1 MAAGFLSPIGLIA
14 QYLFDRGIAGAG
26 YLLNTYFASSM
37 TRCPT
42 YTDSSLTVENA
53 NPIVLYANG
62 RLPFSVWAR
71 SGTLLKMVIT
81 DSLGTVIQGGTID
94 NLPGINDVSIPI
106 YGRSATEIAAG
117 VAPTNYMYPE
127 LEPRR
132 YGAVGDGVTV
142 DTAALNTWVAVVN
155 MSTNPVSNW
164 LSGQT
169 YLCGPLNVIT
179 AMNFTWN
186 CFSTLKVVGNS
197 WIGLTSHVQI
207 AGKGARVYGLSIN
220 GNQGAFTAAPSGQ
233 LLSLTGD
240 DVLLD
245 GVQLTNSGSRGALL
259 NTIVGGRVSNCHFDS
274 NANAGIEFETVSYL
288 KLVNCT
294 FNHDGYG
301 FKRTLATNTF
311 SAFGFALRFRSHH
324 CEFVACEALGCGR
337 DGMNVNQGSYA
348 IKFIACLAW
357 KNCDGGFTIA
367 ADDISS
373 GRPGERESC
382 YDLEYVDCEA
392 WNNWSSGLA
401 AYAICHNVTVDGG
414 RYYNNHLVAGVLPET
429 SAYFSGLYFSGG
441 CLGIRV
447 RTKAYDDRQLCPIK
461 ARSGRDITATGWVP
475 GTMAN
480 YPRVALY
487 NAGKVFQGYGNL
499 SEESAGRVN
508 IRAAVNSGVTIANI
522 VAGWFVSQ
530 RVQHNGCFFDNG
542 CTGSMDIDGFGQL
555 PGMFTFTG
563 FKSMS
568 GYTAGGQNV
577 LLPAGTIDYT
587 ELLANPTF
595 DVGTGS
601 GTTWIYNLPGGGL
614 ANHYTTA
621 GSNIRSAG
629 ALQLIGGTSAAA
641 GDSVLIRDGL
651 NYVQG
656 AWVEASIWCNSIA
669 AGDSSLSLFWNPGGT
684 GVLATVVNHPGGGY
698 KQLKIGAFIAA
709 GTTQLTLRV
718 TSAIGKTNYFDNAS
732 LRVKS
737 DHYDNRDFAYPARNL
752 PANPEAGV

>member
-1 MAAGFLSPIGLIA
+1 MATGFLSPIGFIA
-14 QYLFDRGIAGAG
+14 QYLYGRGIVGAG
-26 YLLNTYFASSM
+26 CLLNTYFASSM
-37 TRCPT
+37 TRCRT
-42 YTDSSLTVENA
+42 YTDSTLAVENA
-53 NPIVLYANG
+53 NPIVLRSDS
-62 RLPFSVWAR
+62 RLPFSVWAP
-71 SGTLLKMVIT
+71 SGTLLKMVLT
-81 DSLGTVIQGGTID
+81 DSLGEAVPDGTID
-94 NLPGINDVSIPI
+94 NLPCINDVPIPI
-106 YGRSATEIAAG
+106 YRRTPTEMIAG
-117 VAPTNYMYPE
+117 VIPKNYTYPE

-132 YGAVGDGVTV
+132 YGAIGDGVAV

-155 MSTNPVSNW
+155 MSSNPVSNW

-169 YLCGPLNVIT
+169 YLCGPLNAIT
-179 AMNFTWN
+179 AVNFTWN
-186 CFSTLKVVGNS
+186 CFSTLKVIGDS
-197 WIGLTSHVQI
+197 WSGLTSHVKLT
-207 AGKGARVYGLSIN
+207 GKGARVYGLSIN
-220 GNQGAFTAAPSGQ
+220 GNQGAFSAAPSGQ

-245 GVQLTNSGSRGALL
+245 GVQLTNSGSRGALI
-259 NTIVGGRVSNCHFDS
+259 NTITGGRFSNCHFDS

-288 KLVNCT
+288 KFVNCT

-301 FKRTLATNTF
+301 FKQTLASNAF

-324 CEFVACEALGCGR
+324 CEFVACEALECGR

-414 RYYNNHLVAGVLPET
+414 RYYNNHLVAGVLPEA
-429 SAYFSGLYFSGG
+429 SAYFSGLFFSGG

-447 RTKAYDDRQLCPIK
+447 RTKAYDDRQLCPITL
-461 ARSGRDITATGWVP
+461 RSGGDLTAKGWVA

-487 NAGKVFQGYGNL
+487 NASKVFQGYGNI
-499 SEESAGRVN
+499 SAESAGKVT
-508 IRAAVNSGVTIANI
+508 IKTAVNSGVTIAKI
-522 VAGWFVSQ
+522 AAGWFVSQ

-555 PGMFTFTG
+555 PGIYTFTG

-577 LLPAGTIDYT
+577 LLSAGTIGNT

-595 DVGTGS
+595 DAGIGS

-614 ANHYTTA
+614 ANHYATA
-621 GSNIRSAG
+621 GPQIRSAG
-629 ALQLIGGTSAAA
+629 ALQLIGGTSAAV

-651 NYVQG
+651 SYIQG
-656 AWVEASIWCNSIA
+656 AWVEASIWCNSVA
-669 AGDSSLSLFWNPGGT
+669 AGDSSLSLLWNPGGT

-698 KQLKIGAFIAA
+698 KQLKIGAFIPA
-709 GTTQLTLRV
+709 GTTQLNVRV
-718 TSAIGKTNYFDNAS
+718 TSAMGKTSYFDNAS
-732 LRVKS
+732 LRVNA
-737 DHYDNRDFAYPARNL
+737 DHYDNRDFSYPTRNL
-752 PANPEAGV
+752 PV

>member
-1 MAAGFLSPIGLIA
+1 MATGFLSPIGFIA
-14 QYLFDRGIAGAG
+14 QYLYDRGIVGTG
-26 YLLNTYFASSM
+26 YLLSTYFARSM

-42 YTDSSLTVENA
+42 YTDSTLTVENA
-53 NPIVLYANG
+53 NPIVLRSNG
-62 RLPFSVWAR
+62 RLPFSLWAP
-71 SGTLLKMVIT
+71 SGILLKMIIT
-81 DSLGTVIQGGTID
+81 DSLGNVIEGGTID
-94 NLPGINDVSIPI
+94 NLPGINDLSIPT
-106 YGRSATEIAAG
+106 YRRTATEIAAG
-117 VAPTNYMYPE
+117 VTPTNYIYPE

-132 YGAVGDGVTV
+132 YGAVGDGVAV
-142 DTAALNTWVAVVN
+142 ETAALNTWVAVVN
-155 MSTNPVSNW
+155 RSSNPVSNW

-169 YLCGPLNVIT
+169 YLCGPLNAIT
-179 AMNFTWN
+179 ATNFTWN
-186 CFSTLKVVGNS
+186 CFSTLKVIGNS
-197 WIGLTSHVQI
+197 WSGLTSHVQI
-207 AGKGARVYGLSIN
+207 IGKGARVYGLSID
-220 GNQGAFTAAPSGQ
+220 GNQGAFGAAPSGQ

-245 GVQLTNSGSRGALL
+245 GVQLTNSGSRGALI
-259 NTIVGGRVSNCHFDS
+259 NTIAGGRFANCHFDS

-288 KLVNCT
+288 KFVNCT
-294 FNHDGYG
+294 FNHNGYG
-301 FKRTLATNTF
+301 FKQTLITNAF

-324 CEFVACEALGCGR
+324 CEFVACEARQCGR

-348 IKFIACLAW
+348 IKFMACLAW

-373 GRPGERESC
+373 GRPGESESC

-392 WNNWSSGLA
+392 ENNWSSGLA

-414 RYYNNHLVAGVLPET
+414 RYYNNHLVAGVLPEA
-429 SAYFSGLYFSGG
+429 SAYFSGLFFSGG

-447 RTKAYDDRQLCPIK
+447 RTKAYDDRQLCPIT
-461 ARSGRDITATGWVP
+461 ARSRGDIKATGWVA

-487 NAGKVFQGYGNL
+487 NASMVFQGYGNI
-499 SEESAGRVN
+499 SAESAGRVS
-508 IRAAVNSGVTIANI
+508 ITTAVNRGVTIANI
-522 VAGWFVSQ
+522 VVGWFISQ

-555 PGMFTFTG
+555 PGAFTFTG

-595 DVGTGS
+595 DAGTGS
-601 GTTWIYNLPGGGL
+601 GTTWIYSLPGGGL
-614 ANHYTTA
+614 ANHYATA
-621 GSNIRSAG
+621 GANIRSAG

-651 NYVQG
+651 SYAQG
-656 AWVEASIWCNSIA
+656 AWVEASIWCNGIS
-669 AGDSSLSLFWNPGGT
+669 AGDSSLSLLWNPGGT

-698 KQLKIGAFIAA
+698 KLLKIGAFIPA
-709 GTTQLTLRV
+709 GTTQLTIRV

-737 DHYDNRDFAYPARNL
+737 DHYDNRDFTYPTRNL
-752 PANPEAGV
+752 PV